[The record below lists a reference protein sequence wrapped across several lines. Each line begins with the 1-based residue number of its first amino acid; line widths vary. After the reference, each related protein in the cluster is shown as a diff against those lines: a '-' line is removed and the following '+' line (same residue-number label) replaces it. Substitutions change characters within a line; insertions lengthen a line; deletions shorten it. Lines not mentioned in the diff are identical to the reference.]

1 MGNSFCNE
9 VLSHRALWSNPP
21 FVLGNET
28 AEGDGGRRG
37 GGLARSKM
45 ERWKKEGGVRL
56 NRGNVNA
63 IHTPASGAAATADA
77 DDVWN

>member
-1 MGNSFCNE
+1 MG
-9 VLSHRALWSNPP
+9 
-21 FVLGNET
+21 
-28 AEGDGGRRG
+28 GGEG

-45 ERWKKEGGVRL
+45 ERRKKEGGVRL